1 MIGYPD
7 PLAPTNGRA
16 RVITPAPSV
25 HGAADV
31 PGAAAVPLE
40 ERNLT
45 MLIVEINDPQKGH
58 PRVRAMNEV
67 NEEIKTDPKTNPVMQ
82 IERSPKTPDNMGQPT
97 ATVPTQRSGK
107 TKDVMGKPTATVP
120 TQRRGKTN

>member
-7 PLAPTNGRA
+7 PLAQTNDRA

-45 MLIVEINDPQKGH
+45 MLIEEINDPQKSH
-58 PRVRAMNEV
+58 PRVKAMNEV
-67 NEEIKTDPKTNPVMQ
+67 SEETKTDPKTNPVMQ
-82 IERSPKTPDNMGQPT
+82 IERSPKTPDEMGQPT
-97 ATVPTQRSGK
+97 ATEPT
-107 TKDVMGKPTATVP
+107 
-120 TQRRGKTN
+120 